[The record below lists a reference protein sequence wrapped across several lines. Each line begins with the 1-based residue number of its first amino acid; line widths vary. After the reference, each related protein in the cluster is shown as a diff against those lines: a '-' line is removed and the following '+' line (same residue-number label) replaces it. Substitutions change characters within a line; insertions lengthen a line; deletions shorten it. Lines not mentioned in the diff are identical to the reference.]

1 MPDTTTQQPI
11 LVTVPEA
18 ARLLGIKTWR
28 AYALINAGVIPSVR
42 LGERCLRV
50 PVDALRQRMNQLAL
64 SRAEEERTA

>member
-1 MPDTTTQQPI
+1 VPDTTQRI

-28 AYALINAGVIPSVR
+28 AYALIRAGVIPSVR

-50 PVDALRQRMNQLAL
+50 PVDALRQRMNEMAMQA
-64 SRAEEERTA
+64 REGQTA

>member
-1 MPDTTTQQPI
+1 VPDTTTQQPI

-28 AYALINAGVIPSVR
+28 AYALINAGIIPSVR

-50 PVDALRQRMNQLAL
+50 PVDALRQRMNEM
-64 SRAEEERTA
+64 AEAGAEGRSA

>member
-50 PVDALRQRMNQLAL
+50 PVDALRQRMNELAMQA
-64 SRAEEERTA
+64 REGRTA

>member
-1 MPDTTTQQPI
+1 VPDTTTQQPI

-18 ARLLGIKTWR
+18 ARLLGIRTWR

-50 PVDALRQRMNQLAL
+50 PVDALRQRMNEM
-64 SRAEEERTA
+64 AEGGAEGRSA